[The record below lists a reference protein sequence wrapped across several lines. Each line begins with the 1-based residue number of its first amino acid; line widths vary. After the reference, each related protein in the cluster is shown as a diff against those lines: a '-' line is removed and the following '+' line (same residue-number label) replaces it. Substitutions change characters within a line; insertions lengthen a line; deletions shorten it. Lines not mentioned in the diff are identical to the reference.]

1 MNTRPKSKSMKPSAS
16 RATGDLLF
24 EIGCEEIPAGMI
36 SKASEELKAILQKYF
51 VSHGLLAE
59 EQSGTSID
67 TFGSPR
73 RLVAIV
79 RKIRMRQEDIT
90 REVTGPPKSVAYD
103 NVGEPTRAAMSFA
116 EKQGIPVSKLSIVT
130 TPKGEYVAAKQVVIG
145 KPAAELLA
153 TVLPQA
159 IQEISWPRSMYW
171 TRSDSPRFIRP
182 IRWIVALLGGRVVPF
197 CFAGVHAGNHTDG
210 HRFLGKKN
218 IAVSGPGDY
227 EEKLKKSFVLCR
239 PEIRRKRIETEVR
252 TLIARKQLRAHED
265 PNLLNL
271 VIYLN
276 EYPSVIMGDFDS
288 SFLTLPEEIL
298 ITVMRGHQ
306 KYFGLET
313 RNGEL
318 APHFLAVINLPG
330 DKKGIV
336 RAGHE
341 RVLRARFSDAQFFWE
356 TDLKRLLGDYLP
368 KLAAVTYESRLG
380 SYGDKVERMRELAR
394 WIAEQ
399 WFSGGVSQ
407 ADVAGSDRAAEL
419 AKCDLVTE
427 MVREFPELQGIVGG
441 LYARTQHEP
450 EEIWQAVYD
459 HYKPLGMDD
468 ALPRNLI
475 GCAVSLADKLDSLVA
490 CFAVGAIPTGSSD
503 PFALRRAA
511 LGVAKIILE
520 RELPLSL
527 SAAISAAAKA
537 LKEHAPKIEV
547 SDAAQKQVLDFLLER
562 ARFLL
567 KEKRG
572 FAYDEINA
580 AFAAGADDLVDAA
593 ERVVAVKAI
602 RNTKDFIPLAASFKR
617 IRNIL
622 EKSAGKLDKAQAEV
636 EPELLWEPAEREL
649 YASSQKIGA
658 EATRRKKA
666 GKYREALEVISE
678 LRPSVD
684 KFFDSVLVMVE
695 DTRVRKNRLA
705 LLGNLLKEFSTIADF
720 SELVPEDAKD
730 LSQQTH

>member
-1 MNTRPKSKSMKPSAS
+1 VSSRPKSKSLKA
-16 RATGDLLF
+16 ALKGTGDLLF

-36 SKASEELKAILQKYF
+36 SKASAELKAILQKHF
-51 VSHGLLAE
+51 LSHGLLTE
-59 EQSGTSID
+59 EQSETSID
-67 TFGSPR
+67 TFGGPR

-79 RKIRMRQEDIT
+79 RKIRLRQKDVT

-116 EKQGIPVSKLSIVT
+116 EKQGIPVSKLSIVN
-130 TPKGEYVAAKQVVIG
+130 TPKGDYLAAKQIVIG
-145 KPAAELLA
+145 KPAAEILA

-159 IQEISWPRSMYW
+159 IREISWPRSMYW
-171 TRSDSPRFIRP
+171 VKADSPRFIRP

-197 CFAGVHAGNHTDG
+197 SFADVHAGNHTEG
-210 HRFLGKKN
+210 HRFLGKKT
-218 IAVSGPGDY
+218 IPVSGPDDY
-227 EEKLKKSFVLCR
+227 EEKLKRNFVLCR
-239 PEIRRKRIETEVR
+239 PEVRRKKIEAEIH
-252 TLIARKQLRAHED
+252 TLTARKQLRAHQD
-265 PNLLNL
+265 PDLLNL
-271 VIYLN
+271 VTYLN

-288 SFLTLPEEIL
+288 SFLALPEEIL

-313 RNGEL
+313 RKGEL

-356 TDLKRLLGDYLP
+356 TDLKRPLGDYLP

-394 WIAEQ
+394 WLAEQ

-441 LYARTQHEP
+441 LYARAQHEP

-468 ALPRNLI
+468 ALPRNLT

-490 CFAVGAIPTGSSD
+490 CFAAGAIPTGSSD

-520 RELPLSL
+520 RKLPLSL
-527 SAAISAAAKA
+527 SAAISAASKS
-537 LKEHAPKIEV
+537 LKDHSPGIEV
-547 SDAAQKQVLDFLLER
+547 SEAVQKKVLDFLLER

-602 RNTKDFIPLAASFKR
+602 RNTMNFIPLAASFKR

-622 EKSAGKLDKAQAEV
+622 EKSAGNLDKAQLEV
-636 EPELLWEPAEREL
+636 EPELLWEPAERDL
-649 YASSQKIGA
+649 HASARKIGA

-684 KFFDSVLVMVE
+684 KFFDNVLVMVE

-720 SELVPEDAKD
+720 SELVSEDAKD
-730 LSQQTH
+730 LSQQTR